1 MAFKCITSTF
11 AKRLFEQ
18 GQVYDSIGT
27 ADKKFFKEIKV
38 ADDAPVV
45 ETGLADDGGA
55 GGSGPE
61 APGLVEKAKN
71 LLSKKEDPA
80 IKELKEALTELGV
93 EFPKDADFETLQ
105 GLLLEAQS
113 NALTS

>member
-1 MAFKCITSTF
+1 MAYKCITSTF

-55 GGSGPE
+55 GPSDE
-61 APGLVEKAKN
+61 APAPEQKSERDEIKA
-71 LLSKKEDPA
+71 
-80 IKELKEALTELGV
+80 ALTELEV
-93 EFPKDADFETLQ
+93 EFKGNASTESLKE
-105 GLLLEAQS
+105 LLLEAQS